1 MTKTITLTLV
11 TIALIGSIITIV
23 VIGNQTTHPF
33 KTISTKGYTL
43 MKNEEA
49 TQWIS
54 KYNYRVEYIDN
65 SYHITDTTGMIPT
78 KVIKKGDEIKIV
90 EFIIAA
96 HDLKGRLWIA
106 APQKLVEMS
115 KETP

>member
-1 MTKTITLTLV
+1 MTKTITITLV
-11 TIALIGSIITIV
+11 TIALIGSIIV
-23 VIGNQTTHPF
+23 VIRNQTTHPF

-54 KYNYRVEYIDN
+54 KFNYRVEYINN

-78 KVIKKGDEIKIV
+78 KVIKKGDEIKII
-90 EFIIAA
+90 EFVIAA
-96 HDLKGRLWIA
+96 HDPKGRLWIA